1 MGFAMK
7 IVTTLSDMQS
17 LAESLRRGG
26 KTIGF
31 VPTMGF
37 LHAGHVSLMQRAKQ
51 ECNVV
56 VASIFVNP
64 TQFGPNE
71 DFDRYPRDEEG
82 DRKKCESAGVDV
94 LFMPIVAQ
102 MYPEKP
108 SVFVSVE
115 GISDILEGAVRPGHY
130 RGVATVVSKFFHVV
144 KPHKAFFGQKDYQ
157 QCAVIRRMVKGLN
170 MDVEIVVLPTMREP
184 DGLAMSSRN
193 SYLSA
198 DERRAAAAIYRALS
212 AGEQLAKTGTR
223 QPAALKN
230 KVQAVVLEEKGIE
243 IDYLEIVDP
252 ESLAPLAAAQ
262 DSMVLLIAVRI
273 GRTRLIDNLVIS

>member
-1 MGFAMK
+1 MQIITA
-7 IVTTLSDMQS
+7 ISEMQS
-17 LAESLRRGG
+17 LANTFRQSG

-37 LHAGHVSLMQRAKQ
+37 LHAGHVSLMRRARQ
-51 ECNVV
+51 ECDVV

-71 DFDRYPRDEEG
+71 DFDRYPRDEAG
-82 DRKKCESAGVDV
+82 DRATCETADIDV
-94 LFMPIVAQ
+94 LFMPTISA
-102 MYPEKP
+102 MFPGSP

-115 GISDILEGAVRPGHY
+115 RISDILEGAARPGHY
-130 RGVATVVSKFFHVV
+130 RGVATVVSKLFHLV

-157 QCAVIRRMVKGLN
+157 QCAVIKRMVKGLD
-170 MDVEIVVLPTMREP
+170 MDVDVVVLPTVREQ
-184 DGLAMSSRN
+184 DGLALSSRN

-198 DERRAAAAIYRALS
+198 DERRTAAAIYRALS
-212 AGEQLAKTGTR
+212 AAEQLAKTGSR
-223 QPAALKN
+223 QTAVLKN
-230 KVQAVVLEEKGIE
+230 KIEAVVREEKGIE

-252 ESLAPLAAAQ
+252 ESLAPLASAQ
-262 DSMVLLIAVRI
+262 DGMVLLIAVRI